1 MHESEGW
8 RPAPPRRGGAGA
20 RGLLQLPRGRR
31 RPLPQAPTAPPAAHS
46 HRRPRTPRRAPTA
59 PPGVHSHCTTTYLR
73 ERTTFCASCV
83 QRLLL
88 CFARTAA
95 CTPAGAVTRREG
107 PATVDTP
114 AAKSRP
120 RLTRQPRRAACR
132 EEQLERDRPRRAG
145 RCLDASQLSSRRA
158 GDRGRAKA
166 QFSVASRVFSAASPP
181 SFHGRPQAWRPG
193 SRRRSGLVEAP

>member
-1 MHESEGW
+1 M
-8 RPAPPRRGGAGA
+8 AAGA
-20 RGLLQLPRGRR
+20 AGVGQEHEVFFSFHEDDAVHSHRRPRHPPPSTPTGAPATPR
-31 RPLPQAPTAPPAAHS
+31 RPLPQAPPPPPAVHS
-46 HRRPRTPRRAPTA
+46 HR
-59 PPGVHSHCTTTYLR
+59 TTTYLR